1 MLKSILGCSAIA
13 AGLWAGRLI
22 VPAALAIPADV
33 VGFVVIC
40 AMFVWLVRR
49 AQQNGE
55 RRGSVSALQRI
66 RERLIEEEQISLDL
80 QATNQ
85 RRSEAGDAMLPARRH

>member
-1 MLKSILGCSAIA
+1 MFWPILGCSAIA

-40 AMFVWLVRR
+40 VMFVWLVRR
-49 AQQNGE
+49 AGDRGEERGITDYRRLRRAAARRILSSGQAEPGE
-55 RRGSVSALQRI
+55 REVGR
-66 RERLIEEEQISLDL
+66 
-80 QATNQ
+80 
-85 RRSEAGDAMLPARRH
+85 